1 MLAKVAFSHIDGVCR
16 FSDHSCWHR
25 FTHGTEGRLP
35 LREFPTRPIVPA
47 AVSVALLFASASGAV
62 AQDLLTAE
70 QVSRIDSVVAAQ
82 MAETGAPGLSV
93 AVGRGGVLIWAKGYG
108 SAGLEHDVPATAET
122 LYRTA
127 SISKWMSA
135 TAAMRL
141 VEAGTLDLSAP
152 VQRYCPVFP
161 EKRWPVTSRHLLTHR
176 AGIRHYWGSNDE
188 PKDTPQERARLRDRS
203 QAEQIGQYTR
213 YTNVITPVAQFK
225 DDSLLFEPG
234 TRFHYSSHGFRL
246 LGCVLRGAAEQPY
259 ADLMRELV
267 FGPAGMTR
275 TLTDDHY
282 AVIEHRAAGYWRRG
296 GGPLLRAPYRDVT
309 ENLPAGGHLSTAP
322 DLVRFAM
329 AFDGGSLV
337 SEKSITEMTAYP
349 EFPNGQPLA
358 TDAEGYYGYGVN
370 VILSHK
376 GYRLLLHSG
385 GQSGTATL
393 LVLVPEEDLAV
404 AAMTNLQ
411 GGPAQEVAIEAL
423 EIVLGIR

>member
-1 MLAKVAFSHIDGVCR
+1 MPPRKL
-16 FSDHSCWHR
+16 
-25 FTHGTEGRLP
+25 
-35 LREFPTRPIVPA
+35 PTRLIAPA
-47 AVSVALLFASASGAV
+47 AVSGALLLASAAAAV
-62 AQDLLTAE
+62 AQNPLTAE
-70 QVSRIDSVVAAQ
+70 QITQIDSVVAAQ
-82 MAETGAPGLSV
+82 MAETGAPALSV
-93 AVGRGGVLIWAKGYG
+93 AVGRGGVLIWARGYG
-108 SAGLEHDVPATAET
+108 SADLEHDAPATAET
-122 LYRTA
+122 RYRTA
-127 SISKWMSA
+127 SISKWMTA
-135 TAAMRL
+135 IAAMRL
-141 VEAGTLDLSAP
+141 VEAGKFDLNAP

-161 EKRWPVTSRHLLTHR
+161 QKRWPVTSRHLLTHR

-188 PKDTPQERARLRDRS
+188 PNDTPEERARLRDRS

-213 YTNVITPVAQFK
+213 YTNVITPVSQFK

-259 ADLMRELV
+259 ADLMQELV
-267 FGPAGMTR
+267 FEPAGMTS

-282 AVIEHRAAGYWRRG
+282 AIIAHRAAGYWRRG
-296 GGPLLRAPYRDVT
+296 GGALLRAPYRDVT

-329 AFDGGSLV
+329 AFDAGSLV
-337 SEKSITEMTAYP
+337 SEKSIAEMTAYP
-349 EFPNGQPLA
+349 EFPNGLPLA

-370 VILSHK
+370 VVLSHK

-385 GQSGTATL
+385 GQSGTATF

-411 GGPAQEVAIEAL
+411 GGPARAVAIEAT
-423 EIVLGIR
+423 EIVLDIK